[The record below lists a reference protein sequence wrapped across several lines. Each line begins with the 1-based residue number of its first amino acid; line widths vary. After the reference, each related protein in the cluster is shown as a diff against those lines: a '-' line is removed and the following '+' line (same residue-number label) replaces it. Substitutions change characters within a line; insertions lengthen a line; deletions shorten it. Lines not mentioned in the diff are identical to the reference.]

1 MVSKTIFAI
10 FALIKQCTRM
20 AISKYFIKKGSDTAK
35 DLYATYRLYI
45 LESKGLWDLPTRKE
59 AYAEKWYDKNGQKVY
74 EPVTPVYQ
82 PTEGSI
88 TFAALGDVETVKTNI
103 RSFYSYITNVIPATP
118 GTPYGSSSFSIWNDV
133 WGESAKQVI
142 RCTGFETGA
151 KMSYQDVQDL
161 QNPDRLVS
169 AYTFSLNFSID
180 QPTL

>member
-1 MVSKTIFAI
+1 
-10 FALIKQCTRM
+10 M
-20 AISKYFIKKGSDTAK
+20 AISKYFIKKGSDTEK